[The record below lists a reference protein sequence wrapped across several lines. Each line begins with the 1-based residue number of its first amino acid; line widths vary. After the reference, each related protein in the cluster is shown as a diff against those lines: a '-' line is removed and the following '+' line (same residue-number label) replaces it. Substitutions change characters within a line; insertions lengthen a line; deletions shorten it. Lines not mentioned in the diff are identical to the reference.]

1 MKTLS
6 FPTIKLGEHIKQV
19 KLKVKD
25 TELIQ
30 ANLIVYGVTNTEG
43 VSVTNNKASDDL
55 GNYIVLNEH
64 QFAYNPY
71 RINVGSIG
79 LAPKETFGIVSPA
92 YVVFETDEHIDDEF
106 LLYYLKSSIG
116 INLINWYGNRG
127 GVRAALRYSDL
138 EEIDFPDISLEE
150 QLFILSKIKKIESR
164 LKLIVGEI
172 ANGDIEKLR
181 QSILQRAVEGK
192 LCEQNP
198 DDEPASVLLEK
209 IKKEKDELIKEGK
222 IKKQKNLP
230 PVSDEEKRF
239 DIPYN
244 WEWCKINDISFVT
257 KLAGFEFTKY
267 FSLTDYGEVPVIRA
281 QNVRKNRIDTTNLLY
296 IDMKTSKLL
305 NRCALDKKCLLMTFI
320 GAGIGDVAIFDEKQ
334 RFHLAPNVAKIEL
347 YGCVEEY
354 ILYFLLSTSG
364 QKEIFK
370 YHKATA
376 QPSLSM
382 ETIREICIPI
392 PPLQEQRR
400 IVEKVN
406 GLIILCDK
414 LEKEV
419 ANIQQYA
426 TQLMESVLQ
435 EAFTNDEQAMEEQPK
450 HNGKII
456 PIRAEQK
463 AELRFA
469 MAARGNI
476 KQSTLESLQKRA
488 IEIFNGEK

>member
-1 MKTLS
+1 MKNVKIATFLKERK
-6 FPTIKLGEHIKQV
+6 IKLKPDEANNSNLKRIEKIDFAGNITMAPTKTKTDMILVKKGDLVISGINVEKGALTIYQGEEDVLASIHYSAYEFDETQIYILYLKYFLKSREFRKLLIEQSGSGIKNEIKAKHILPLEI
-19 KLKVKD
+19 KLPSMQEQHRIV
-25 TELIQ
+25 ERIQ
-30 ANLIVYGVTNTEG
+30 AVENDIVEL
-43 VSVTNNKASDDL
+43 D
-55 GNYIVLNEH
+55 
-64 QFAYNPY
+64 
-71 RINVGSIG
+71 
-79 LAPKETFGIVSPA
+79 KEVIQQ
-92 YVVFETDEHIDDEF
+92 YE
-106 LLYYLKSSIG
+106 YCK
-116 INLINWYGNRG
+116 N
-127 GVRAALRYSDL
+127 
-138 EEIDFPDISLEE
+138 
-150 QLFILSKIKKIESR
+150 
-164 LKLIVGEI
+164 
-172 ANGDIEKLR
+172 LR
-181 QSILQRAVEGK
+181 QSILQQAVEGK

-469 MAARGNI
+469 MAARGKI

-488 IEIFNGEK
+488 IEIANGEV

>member
-1 MKTLS
+1 MKNVKIATFLKERK
-6 FPTIKLGEHIKQV
+6 IKLKPDEANNSNLKRIEKIDFAGNITMAPTKTKTDMILVKKGDLVISGINVEKGALTIYQGEEDVLASIHYSAYEFDETQIYILYLKYFLKSREFRKLLIEQSGSGIKNEIKAKHILPLEI
-19 KLKVKD
+19 KLPSMQEQHRIV
-25 TELIQ
+25 ERIQ
-30 ANLIVYGVTNTEG
+30 AVENDIVEL
-43 VSVTNNKASDDL
+43 D
-55 GNYIVLNEH
+55 
-64 QFAYNPY
+64 
-71 RINVGSIG
+71 
-79 LAPKETFGIVSPA
+79 KEVIQQ
-92 YVVFETDEHIDDEF
+92 YE
-106 LLYYLKSSIG
+106 YCK
-116 INLINWYGNRG
+116 N
-127 GVRAALRYSDL
+127 
-138 EEIDFPDISLEE
+138 
-150 QLFILSKIKKIESR
+150 
-164 LKLIVGEI
+164 
-172 ANGDIEKLR
+172 LR
-181 QSILQRAVEGK
+181 QSILQQAVEGK

-488 IEIFNGEK
+488 IEIANGEK

>member
-1 MKTLS
+1 MKNVKIATFLKERK
-6 FPTIKLGEHIKQV
+6 IKLKPDEANNSNLKRIEKIDFAGNITMAPTKTKTDMILVKKGDLVISGINVEKGALTIYQGEEDVLASIHYSAYEFDETQIYILYLKYFLKSREFRKLLIEQSGSGIKNEIKAKHILPLEI
-19 KLKVKD
+19 KLPSMQEQHRIV
-25 TELIQ
+25 ERIQ
-30 ANLIVYGVTNTEG
+30 AVENDIVEL
-43 VSVTNNKASDDL
+43 D
-55 GNYIVLNEH
+55 
-64 QFAYNPY
+64 
-71 RINVGSIG
+71 
-79 LAPKETFGIVSPA
+79 KEVIQQ
-92 YVVFETDEHIDDEF
+92 YE
-106 LLYYLKSSIG
+106 YCK
-116 INLINWYGNRG
+116 N
-127 GVRAALRYSDL
+127 
-138 EEIDFPDISLEE
+138 
-150 QLFILSKIKKIESR
+150 
-164 LKLIVGEI
+164 
-172 ANGDIEKLR
+172 LR
-181 QSILQRAVEGK
+181 QSILQQAVEGK

-257 KLAGFEFTKY
+257 KLAGFEFAKY

-488 IEIFNGEK
+488 IEIANGEK

>member
-1 MKTLS
+1 MKNVKIATFLKERK
-6 FPTIKLGEHIKQV
+6 IKLKPDEANNSNLKRIEKIDFAGNITMAPTKTKTDMILVKKGDLVISGINVEKGALTIYQGEEDVLASIHYSAYEFDETQIYILYLKYFLKSREFRKLLIEQSGSGIKNEIKAKHILPLEI
-19 KLKVKD
+19 KLPSMQEQHRIV
-25 TELIQ
+25 ERIQ
-30 ANLIVYGVTNTEG
+30 AVENDIVEL
-43 VSVTNNKASDDL
+43 D
-55 GNYIVLNEH
+55 
-64 QFAYNPY
+64 
-71 RINVGSIG
+71 
-79 LAPKETFGIVSPA
+79 KEVIQQ
-92 YVVFETDEHIDDEF
+92 YE
-106 LLYYLKSSIG
+106 YCK
-116 INLINWYGNRG
+116 N
-127 GVRAALRYSDL
+127 
-138 EEIDFPDISLEE
+138 
-150 QLFILSKIKKIESR
+150 
-164 LKLIVGEI
+164 
-172 ANGDIEKLR
+172 LR
-181 QSILQRAVEGK
+181 QSILQQAVEGN

-230 PVSDEEKRF
+230 PVYDEEKRF

-488 IEIFNGEK
+488 IEISNGEK